1 MDSVVTED
9 RSGADDR
16 FDTARITA
24 AVDALAEKHA
34 GREDVFRSALAQL
47 LKAEMI
53 EARATAQAVLLKDR
67 HGRRCAERLCFMQDE
82 IIRILYSAATRH
94 LYRSHVPSGAER
106 MAVVA
111 TGGYGRG
118 LMAPESD
125 IDLLFILPYKQTAWG
140 EQVAEAILY
149 CLWDMGLKV
158 GHATRSVDEC
168 IRQARGDM
176 TIRTAILETRFLTGD
191 QPLYDELVAR
201 FDKDVVQ
208 GTASEFV
215 TAKLA
220 EREERHR
227 RAGQSRYLVEP
238 NVKDGK
244 GGLRDLHTLFWIAKY
259 VYRVRETDE
268 LVERGVFDAQEYRTF
283 RRCADFLWSVRCNL
297 HFVSGRAE
305 ERLSFD
311 MQREIAV
318 RLGYTSHPG
327 MQDVERFMKH
337 YFLVAKDVGDL
348 TAILCAKLEDE
359 QAKPAPVL
367 SRMVARL
374 RPSAQRRRVPD
385 SDDFIIDNNRINLAA
400 PDVFKHDPVNLIRI
414 FRLAQKNNLAFH
426 PDAMRTVTR
435 SLKLINTQLRENPEA
450 NRLFME
456 ILTSD
461 NAEIVLRRM
470 NETGVL
476 GHFIR
481 AFGKIVSM
489 MQFNMY
495 HHYTVDEHLIRC
507 VGYLQEIE
515 RGGNDEFVVA
525 SDLFRKIQP
534 EHRAVIY
541 ITTLLHDIAKGRPED
556 HSIAGAKVARRL
568 CPRLGFNAADT
579 ELVAWL
585 IEEHLTMSTVAQSRD
600 LSDRKTIENFAAV
613 VQSVEQM
620 KLLTILTTA
629 DIRGVGPGVWNG
641 WKAQL
646 LRTLYYE
653 TEPVL
658 TGGFSEVNRA
668 QRIAVAQREFRAAF
682 TEWPEAELN
691 AYIGRHYPA
700 YWLKVDLQRKIRQAR
715 FIRASEQA
723 GHKLAINVGFD
734 EARGVTELTILATDH
749 PWLLSIIAGA
759 CASAGANIVDAQIYT
774 TTDGRAL
781 DTIAISRE
789 YDRDEDEGRRATRI
803 GEMIEQVLEGKL
815 RLPEVVARKAR
826 QPRQGARF
834 RGRAGSHHQQP
845 VVGPL
850 HRDRGLRPRP
860 PRPAVS
866 ADDRDLEA
874 QPQHCL
880 RPCRDLRRTRPRR
893 VLRHRPAR
901 RPDQRA
907 DPAGRD
913 QERAD
918 SSARQRRQRR
928 AAGGVDALACHG
940 QAPRAI
946 AISTSIDTTA
956 RSAGGSSTPRPISL
970 IIDFSGILDH
980 PPARVMTTEHALAA
994 MGFASLYPSYDRR
1007 ARLRYG
1013 SSPAVGLATVGRATA
1028 RCLR

>member
-1 MDSVVTED
+1 MDSAATES
-9 RSGADDR
+9 RAEADER

-24 AVDALAEKHA
+24 AIDALAVKHG
-34 GREDVFRSALAQL
+34 GREDVFRSAVAQL
-47 LKAEMI
+47 LKAELI
-53 EARATAQAVLLKDR
+53 AARATAQAVLLKDR
-67 HGRRCAERLCFMQDE
+67 HGRRCAERLCFVQDE
-82 IIRILYSAATRH
+82 IIRILFSAATRH
-94 LYRSHVPSGAER
+94 LYRSPIPSGAER

-158 GHATRSVDEC
+158 GHATRSVDES

-201 FDKDVVQ
+201 FDKEVVQ
-208 GTASEFV
+208 GTAAEFV

-259 VYRVRETDE
+259 VYRVRET
-268 LVERGVFDAQEYRTF
+268 
-283 RRCADFLWSVRCNL
+283 VRCNI
-297 HFVSGRAE
+297 HFFSGRAE

-311 MQREIAV
+311 MQREIAI

-348 TAILCAKLEDE
+348 TAILCAKLEDQ

-367 SRMVARL
+367 SRMMARL
-374 RPSAQRRRVPD
+374 RPSMNRRRVPD
-385 SDDFIIDNNRINLAA
+385 SDDFIVDNNRINLAA
-400 PDVFKHDPVNLIRI
+400 PDIFKHDPVNLIRI

-435 SLKLINTQLRENPEA
+435 SLKLINTQLREDPEA

-456 ILTSD
+456 ILTSND
-461 NAEIVLRRM
+461 AEIVLRRM

-476 GHFIR
+476 GQFIR

-495 HHYTVDEHLIRC
+495 HHYTVDEHLLRC
-507 VGYLQEIE
+507 VGYLQDIE
-515 RGGNDEFVVA
+515 RGGNDEFIVA
-525 SDLFRKIQP
+525 SDLMRKIRP

-579 ELVAWL
+579 ELCAWL
-585 IEEHLTMSTVAQSRD
+585 IEQHLTMSTVAQSRD

-668 QRIAVAQREFRAAF
+668 QRIAVAQAEFRAAF
-682 TEWPEAELN
+682 TEWSEQELS
-691 AYIGRHYPA
+691 AYIARHYPA
-700 YWLKVDLQRKIRQAR
+700 YWLKVELPRKIRHAR
-715 FIRASEQA
+715 FLRASEQA

-781 DTIAISRE
+781 DTIAITRE

-803 GEMIEQVLEGKL
+803 GEMIEDVLEGKL
-815 RLPEVVARKAR
+815 RLPEVVAR
-826 QPRQGARF
+826 
-834 RGRAGSHHQQP
+834 
-845 VVGPL
+845 
-850 HRDRGLRPRP
+850 
-860 PRPAVS
+860 
-866 ADDRDLEA
+866 
-874 QPQHCL
+874 
-880 RPCRDLRRTRPRR
+880 
-893 VLRHRPAR
+893 
-901 RPDQRA
+901 
-907 DPAGRD
+907 
-913 QERAD
+913 
-918 SSARQRRQRR
+918 R
-928 AAGGVDALACHG
+928 AAGSGKARPFVVEPEVIINNQWSDRYTVIEVSGLDRPG
-940 QAPRAI
+940 LLYELTT
-946 AISTSIDTTA
+946 AISKLNLNIA
-956 RSAGGSSTPRPISL
+956 SAHVATFG
-970 IIDFSGILDH
+970 
-980 PPARVMTTEHALAA
+980 E
-994 MGFASLYPSYDRR
+994 R
-1007 ARLRYG
+1007 ARDVFYVTDLLGAQINAPTRQAAIK
-1013 SSPAVGLATVGRATA
+1013 SALIHLLANDEAVARPAA
-1028 RCLR
+1028 

>member
-1 MDSVVTED
+1 MDSVVIQARPE
-9 RSGADDR
+9 ADAH
-16 FDTARITA
+16 FDSARISV
-24 AVDALAEKHA
+24 AVDAFAEQHS
-34 GREDVFRSALAQL
+34 GREDVFRAAVTQL
-47 LKAEMI
+47 LKAELAA
-53 EARATAQAVLLKDR
+53 ARDAAQAVLLKDR

-82 IIRILYSAATRH
+82 AIRVVYEFAGRH
-94 LYRSHVPSGAER
+94 LYPALNPSEGER
-106 MAVVA
+106 MAIVA

-118 LMAPESD
+118 LLAPGSD
-125 IDLLFILPYKQTAWG
+125 IDLLFLLPYKQTAWS
-140 EQVAEAILY
+140 ESVAEALLY

-158 GHATRSVDEC
+158 GHATRSVSEC

-176 TIRTAILETRFLTGD
+176 TIRTAILETRFLAGD
-191 QPLYDELVAR
+191 KPLYDELVGR
-201 FDKDVVQ
+201 FDKEVGQ
-208 GTASEFV
+208 GTAAEFV

-268 LVERGVFDAQEYRTF
+268 LVDHGVFDAQEYRTF
-283 RRCADFLWSVRCNL
+283 RRCADFLWSVRCNI
-297 HFVSGRAE
+297 HFFSGRAE

-311 MQREIAV
+311 MQREIAI

-367 SRMVARL
+367 SRMVAKF
-374 RPSAQRRRVPD
+374 RPNTKRRRVPD

-435 SLKLINTQLRENPEA
+435 SLKLVNTQLRDDPEA

-456 ILTSD
+456 ILTSND
-461 NAEIVLRRM
+461 AETVLRRM

-495 HHYTVDEHLIRC
+495 HHYTVDEHLLRC

-515 RGGNDEFVVA
+515 RGGNDEFIVA
-525 SDLFRKIQP
+525 SDLMRKIRP

-568 CPRLGFNAADT
+568 CPRLGFNAPHT
-579 ELVAWL
+579 ELGAGL
-585 IEEHLTMSTVAQSRD
+585 LEETLTMSMVAQSRD
-600 LSDRKTIENFAAV
+600 LSDRKTIESFSAV

-668 QRIAVAQREFRAAF
+668 RRIAVAQAEFRAEF
-682 TEWPEAELN
+682 TEWPEQELN

-700 YWLKVDLQRKIRQAR
+700 YWLKAELPRK
-715 FIRASEQA
+715 
-723 GHKLAINVGFD
+723 
-734 EARGVTELTILATDH
+734 
-749 PWLLSIIAGA
+749 
-759 CASAGANIVDAQIYT
+759 
-774 TTDGRAL
+774 
-781 DTIAISRE
+781 
-789 YDRDEDEGRRATRI
+789 
-803 GEMIEQVLEGKL
+803 
-815 RLPEVVARKAR
+815 
-826 QPRQGARF
+826 
-834 RGRAGSHHQQP
+834 
-845 VVGPL
+845 
-850 HRDRGLRPRP
+850 
-860 PRPAVS
+860 PRPA
-866 ADDRDLEA
+866 RF
-874 QPQHCL
+874 P
-880 RPCRDLRRTRPRR
+880 
-893 VLRHRPAR
+893 
-901 RPDQRA
+901 
-907 DPAGRD
+907 G
-913 QERAD
+913 
-918 SSARQRRQRR
+918 
-928 AAGGVDALACHG
+928 
-940 QAPRAI
+940 
-946 AISTSIDTTA
+946 
-956 RSAGGSSTPRPISL
+956 
-970 IIDFSGILDH
+970 
-980 PPARVMTTEHALAA
+980 
-994 MGFASLYPSYDRR
+994 ASKP
-1007 ARLRYG
+1007 
-1013 SSPAVGLATVGRATA
+1013 
-1028 RCLR
+1028 

>member
-1 MDSVVTED
+1 MDSVATEQKPQVD
-9 RSGADDR
+9 ER

-24 AVDALAEKHA
+24 AVDALAEKHE
-34 GREDVFRSALAQL
+34 GREDAFRTAMAQL
-47 LKAEMI
+47 LKAELI
-53 EARATAQAVLLKDR
+53 AARAAAQAILLKDR
-67 HGRRCAERLCFMQDE
+67 HGRRCAERLCHVQDE

-94 LYRSHVPSGAER
+94 LYRSPIPSGAER

-158 GHATRSVDEC
+158 GHATRSVDES

-191 QPLYDELVAR
+191 KPLYEELVER
-201 FDKDVVQ
+201 FDKEVVQ

-227 RAGQSRYLVEP
+227 RGGQSRYLVEP

-244 GGLRDLHTLFWIAKY
+244 GALRDLHTLFWIAKY
-259 VYRVRETDE
+259 VYRVRDTHE
-268 LVERGVFDAQEYRTF
+268 LVGRGVFDAQEYRSF

-297 HFVSGRAE
+297 HFYCNRAE

-311 MQREIAV
+311 LQREIAI

-337 YFLVAKDVGDL
+337 YFLVAKEVGNL
-348 TAILCAKLEDE
+348 TAILCAKLEDQ

-367 SRMVARL
+367 SRMMARL
-374 RPSAQRRRVPD
+374 RPSAVKRRVPD
-385 SDDFIIDNNRINLAA
+385 SDDFIVDNNRINVAA

-426 PDAMRTVTR
+426 PDAMRDVTR
-435 SLKLINTQLRENPEA
+435 SLGLINAGLRENPEA

-507 VGYLQEIE
+507 IGFLQDIE
-515 RGGNDEFVVA
+515 RGGIEEFALA
-525 SDLFRKIQP
+525 SDLMRKTRP

-541 ITTLLHDIAKGRPED
+541 IATLLHDVAKGRPED
-556 HSIAGAKVARRL
+556 HSVAGAKVARRL
-568 CPRLGFNAADT
+568 CPRLGFSPADT

-646 LRTLYYE
+646 LRSLYYE

-658 TGGFSEVNRA
+658 TGGFSEVDRGKRLA
-668 QRIAVAQREFRAAF
+668 AAHAEFRMAF
-682 TEWPEAELN
+682 AEWPKDELD

-700 YWLKVDLQRKIRQAR
+700 YWLKVELPRKIRHAR
-715 FIRASEQA
+715 FVRSSEQA

-734 EARGVTELTILATDH
+734 EVRGVTELTIFAADH

-781 DTIAISRE
+781 DTISISRE

-803 GEMIEQVLEGKL
+803 GEMIEDVLEGKL
-815 RLPEVVARKAR
+815 RLPEAVARRTVRSKAR
-826 QPRQGARF
+826 PFVIEPEVTINNQW
-834 RGRAGSHHQQP
+834 S
-845 VVGPL
+845 
-850 HRDRGLRPRP
+850 DRYTVIEVSGLDRPGLLYELTT
-860 PRPAVS
+860 AISKLNLNIAS
-866 ADDRDLEA
+866 AHVA
-874 QPQHCL
+874 
-880 RPCRDLRRTRPRR
+880 TF
-893 VLRHRPAR
+893 
-901 RPDQRA
+901 
-907 DPAGRD
+907 G
-913 QERAD
+913 ERARD
-918 SSARQRRQRR
+918 VFYVTDLLGAQINAPTRQAAIKSALTHVMAGDKAVQP
-928 AAGGVDALACHG
+928 AA
-940 QAPRAI
+940 
-946 AISTSIDTTA
+946 
-956 RSAGGSSTPRPISL
+956 
-970 IIDFSGILDH
+970 
-980 PPARVMTTEHALAA
+980 
-994 MGFASLYPSYDRR
+994 
-1007 ARLRYG
+1007 
-1013 SSPAVGLATVGRATA
+1013 
-1028 RCLR
+1028 

>member
-1 MDSVVTED
+1 MDSVATEHK
-9 RSGADDR
+9 AEVDDR

-24 AVDALAEKHA
+24 AVDALAEKHQ
-34 GREDVFRSALAQL
+34 GREDAFRTAMAQL
-47 LKAEMI
+47 LKAELI
-53 EARATAQAVLLKDR
+53 AARAAAQEILLKDR
-67 HGRRCAERLCFMQDE
+67 HGRRCAERLCHVQDE

-94 LYRSHVPSGAER
+94 LYRSPIPSGAER

-158 GHATRSVDEC
+158 GHATRSVDES

-191 QPLYDELVAR
+191 KPLYEELVER
-201 FDKDVVQ
+201 FDKEVVQ

-227 RAGQSRYLVEP
+227 RGGQSRYLVEP

-244 GGLRDLHTLFWIAKY
+244 GALRDLHTLFWIAKY
-259 VYRVRETDE
+259 VYRVRDTGE
-268 LVERGVFDAQEYRTF
+268 LVERGVFDAQEYRSF

-297 HFVSGRAE
+297 HFYSGRAE

-311 MQREIAV
+311 LQREIAV

-337 YFLVAKDVGDL
+337 YFLVAKEVGNL
-348 TAILCAKLEDE
+348 TAILCAKLEDQ

-367 SRMVARL
+367 SRMMARL
-374 RPSAQRRRVPD
+374 RPTAAKRRVPD
-385 SDDFIIDNNRINLAA
+385 SDDFIVDNNRINVAA

-426 PDAMRTVTR
+426 PDAMRDVTR
-435 SLKLINTQLRENPEA
+435 SLGLINAQMRENPEA

-476 GHFIR
+476 GQFIR

-507 VGYLQEIE
+507 IGFLQDIE
-515 RGGNDEFVVA
+515 RGGIEEFTLA
-525 SDLFRKIQP
+525 SDLMRKSRP
-534 EHRAVIY
+534 EHRSVIY
-541 ITTLLHDIAKGRPED
+541 IATLLHDVAKGRPED

-568 CPRLGFNAADT
+568 CPRLGFSPADT
-579 ELVAWL
+579 ELIAWL

-646 LRTLYYE
+646 LRSLYYE

-658 TGGFSEVNRA
+658 TGGFSEVDRGKRLTA
-668 QRIAVAQREFRAAF
+668 AYAEFRNAF
-682 TEWPEAELN
+682 AEWPAEELD

-700 YWLKVDLQRKIRQAR
+700 YWLKVELPRKIRHAR
-715 FIRASEQA
+715 FVRSSEQA

-734 EARGVTELTILATDH
+734 EVRGVTELTIFAADH

-781 DTIAISRE
+781 DTISISRE

-803 GEMIEQVLEGKL
+803 GEMIEDVLEGKL
-815 RLPEVVARKAR
+815 RLPEVVARRTVRSKAR
-826 QPRQGARF
+826 PFVIEPEVTINNQW
-834 RGRAGSHHQQP
+834 S
-845 VVGPL
+845 
-850 HRDRGLRPRP
+850 DRYTVIEVSGLDRPGLLYELTT
-860 PRPAVS
+860 AISKLNLNIAS
-866 ADDRDLEA
+866 AHVA
-874 QPQHCL
+874 
-880 RPCRDLRRTRPRR
+880 TF
-893 VLRHRPAR
+893 
-901 RPDQRA
+901 
-907 DPAGRD
+907 G
-913 QERAD
+913 ERARD
-918 SSARQRRQRR
+918 VFYVTDLLGAQISAPTRQ
-928 AAGGVDALACHG
+928 AAIKSALTHVM
-940 QAPRAI
+940 
-946 AISTSIDTTA
+946 
-956 RSAGGSSTPRPISL
+956 AG
-970 IIDFSGILDH
+970 DKAVQ
-980 PPARVMTTEHALAA
+980 PAA
-994 MGFASLYPSYDRR
+994 
-1007 ARLRYG
+1007 
-1013 SSPAVGLATVGRATA
+1013 
-1028 RCLR
+1028 